1 MIQELLNRVPLFH
14 NLSEEDFRR
23 ICGMI
28 EEMDLPAGETLF
40 DEGSPGDRAYII
52 QSGELEVVKATS
64 GRDVLLAVRGPGDVI
79 GEMSLIEDVPRT
91 ASGRAPSRLAVISH
105 EQLTTCWTPATA
117 ARTMLQ
123 VVLARLRE
131 TEACCARARRWRSV
145 LVAGIAHELNNP
157 AASSAARTTSRPQST
172 GGNAA

>member
-52 QSGELEVVKATS
+52 QSGELRSEEHTS
-64 GRDVLLAVRGPGDVI
+64 ELQSRPHLVCRLLLEKKKNYISFDSTGPPQP
-79 GEMSLIEDVPRT
+79 SLI
-91 ASGRAPSRLAVISH
+91 L
-105 EQLTTCWTPATA
+105 
-117 ARTMLQ
+117 
-123 VVLARLRE
+123 
-131 TEACCARARRWRSV
+131 
-145 LVAGIAHELNNP
+145 LV
-157 AASSAARTTSRPQST
+157 
-172 GGNAA
+172 

>member
-91 ASGRAPSRLAVISH
+91 ATVRARTDARLAVISH
-105 EQLTTCWTPATA
+105 EQFD
-117 ARTMLQ
+117 RDRKS
-123 VVLARLRE
+123 VV
-131 TEACCARARRWRSV
+131 
-145 LVAGIAHELNNP
+145 
-157 AASSAARTTSRPQST
+157 
-172 GGNAA
+172 